1 MFENL
6 FKLEVYF
13 NNSITIL
20 HASKCLPKTVQ
31 RHWGNP
37 PPFPLKLRNH
47 SIQTQ
52 SSLRPHH
59 LRTPP
64 LLCG

>member
-20 HASKCLPKTVQ
+20 HASKSLPKTVQ
-31 RHWGNP
+31 R
-37 PPFPLKLRNH
+37 
-47 SIQTQ
+47 Q
-52 SSLRPHH
+52 
-59 LRTPP
+59 
-64 LLCG
+64 